1 MLLDIEADK
10 SRTIG
15 ALDGQLGQTER
26 SVASLNEKLALL
38 TENFNSLEEH
48 ISVMKER
55 LLNAEMRGEDLDN
68 QLSST

>member
-15 ALDGQLGQTER
+15 SLDGQLGQTER

-38 TENFNSLEEH
+38 TDNFNSLEEH